1 MTAFPLLPVPQ
12 GVQAIFNYP
21 NEGYRLVPAA
31 CIMQQP
37 DGSVACLVFDR
48 WGPFI
53 DPTQDEYFIGW
64 AYQDETIDTKSV
76 IEFIARYES
85 VMRDD
90 PENWR
95 NVRPSRSAATNSPFD
110 ICWGKQEDG
119 EGHMPGR
126 SQTHPIHESTK
137 REIGK

>member
-1 MTAFPLLPVPQ
+1 MTAYPVLPVPQ

-21 NEGYRLVPAA
+21 GEGYRLVPAA
-31 CIMQQP
+31 CIMQHP

-53 DPTQDEYFIGW
+53 DPTHDEFFIGW

-76 IEFIARYES
+76 VEFIARYES

-90 PENWR
+90 PGNWGNIRLARSSASENSSDTR
-95 NVRPSRSAATNSPFD
+95 TSNGERS
-110 ICWGKQEDG
+110 
-119 EGHMPGR
+119 
-126 SQTHPIHESTK
+126 
-137 REIGK
+137 